1 LEHPQFIASADMNA
15 DSPLSV
21 FESDR
26 KPLTVEGDGSPGA
39 QSRWVCSG
47 PVGGTKSC
55 RKTPFQLS
63 LGDMRILAIS
73 GSLRSRSS
81 NTAVLRVART
91 LAPSGVD
98 IILYESLGALPHF
111 NPDLDGEEPPQS
123 VLELR
128 YEVGLADGLLISS
141 PEYAHGVPGSLKNA
155 LDWLVASV
163 EFPGKAVAL
172 LNTSPRAT
180 HAPAQLSEILMT
192 MGARFIPEAS
202 VTLALPVPTS
212 DGAGFLPN
220 PELSRTLSLTLSAF
234 ARALSTQI
242 ETLR

>member
-1 LEHPQFIASADMNA
+1 MLRTGRWNEKLQEDSVQAFI
-15 DSPLSV
+15 
-21 FESDR
+21 
-26 KPLTVEGDGSPGA
+26 
-39 QSRWVCSG
+39 
-47 PVGGTKSC
+47 
-55 RKTPFQLS
+55 
-63 LGDMRILAIS
+63 GDMRILGIS

-81 NTAVLRVART
+81 NTAVLRAART

-98 IILYESLGALPHF
+98 IILYERLGALPHF
-111 NPDLDGEEPPQS
+111 NPDLDGDKPPES

-180 HAPAQLSEILMT
+180 HAPAQLNEILMT
-192 MGARFIPEAS
+192 MGARLIPEAA
-202 VTLALPVPTS
+202 VTLALPVRTS
-212 DGAGFLPN
+212 DGADFVPN
-220 PELSRTLSLTLSAF
+220 PELSRMLSSTLSAL
-234 ARALSTQI
+234 ARSLSTPI
-242 ETLR
+242 KKSGLRIQVGPGGGDEA